1 MYAVIDHFDSFVYN
15 LVVYIREIGKK
26 TEVIRSDQ
34 VSVKELLKEGDKG
47 GLEGII
53 LSPGPGRSAD
63 CKKSGELVQ
72 KLAGKVPLLG
82 VCLGH
87 QIIGHAFG
95 AEVFRGE
102 RPMHGKVTAISHEGR
117 GLFAGLP
124 PSFQVTRYHS
134 LTVQKEGF
142 PECLQ
147 VDAWAK
153 DGSIQALSHR
163 FWPVYGVQ
171 FHPEAV
177 LTQYGHEL
185 LENYIRLCEKWWE
198 SYENFG

>member
-53 LSPGPGRSAD
+53 LSPGPGRLAD

-147 VDAWAK
+147 VDSWAK

-185 LENYIRLCEKWWE
+185 LENYIRLCERWWE

>member
-53 LSPGPGRSAD
+53 LSPGPGRPAD

-95 AEVFRGE
+95 AEVFRGK
-102 RPMHGKVTAISHEGR
+102 RPMHGKVTAIFHEGR

-185 LENYIRLCEKWWE
+185 LENYIRLCERWWE

>member
-53 LSPGPGRSAD
+53 LSPGPGRPAD
-63 CKKSGELVQ
+63 CKKSGELAQ

-185 LENYIRLCEKWWE
+185 LENYIRLCERWWE